1 MSTPVV
7 STCSLPQ
14 IPIPKIFLVVNFHH
28 NIWGD
33 QFVAYIPEDK
43 VYTLIQIFIDF
54 IDTFFKKYAIYIKT
68 QILKA

>member
-7 STCSLPQ
+7 STCSLAK
-14 IPIPKIFLVVNFHH
+14 IPTTKIRPVENFHP
-28 NIWGD
+28 NICAD

-54 IDTFFKKYAIYIKT
+54 IDIFFKKHDIYIKI